1 MIRLGLVLSFG
12 TLALLSGTTLEQG
25 SQRRFEDQ
33 ERALGG
39 LVQQLAAERGE
50 RSALEQRLAALHLEH
65 GLLKQQL
72 EASGAEVGLT
82 EASLAELR
90 GQLAAGQQRYEA
102 LVEGRVL
109 LGPEEL
115 ESRFL
120 EVDRRLAAQNQELLG
135 LLDQALGIA
144 RAGEAEAE
152 AARRTA
158 EALAREAAERAARER
173 GPEQLWEALM
183 GPVVQLNGQA
193 SVGSGV
199 LLESV
204 PHPDGQGFRTFLL
217 TAWHVVRDMQ
227 QDPLDP
233 RDPVPTRIYA
243 PDGSVREESARVL
256 CFRADLDAALCELS
270 TREPQ
275 PFGARLASRE
285 RILAARTFEPIY
297 AVGCPL
303 GTDPIPTAGQIAA
316 PNHRVDGQ
324 HYWMI
329 NAPTYIGNSGGGI
342 FDGQTLE
349 LIGLFSKIYN
359 HGSVRPTI
367 VPHMGLVTPLAA
379 VLDWLEEQGYRRDED
394 GLLSEV
400 LRVRLSSDAAV
411 PAPSGLR

>member
-12 TLALLSGTTLEQG
+12 TLALLSGTTLEQS

-342 FDGQTLE
+342 FDGQTLQ

-379 VLDWLEEQGYRRDED
+379 VLDWLEEQGYRRDEA

-400 LRVRLSSDAAV
+400 LRVRLSSDAAL
-411 PAPSGLR
+411 PAPSGVR